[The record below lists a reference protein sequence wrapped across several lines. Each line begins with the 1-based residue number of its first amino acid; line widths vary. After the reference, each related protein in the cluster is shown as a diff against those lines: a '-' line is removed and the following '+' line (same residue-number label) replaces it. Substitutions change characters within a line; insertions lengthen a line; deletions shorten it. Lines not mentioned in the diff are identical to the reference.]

1 MNTDERFEPGTHIRL
16 KGCGLPGRGHASRPS
31 CRAASAKCPVG
42 WVIAETDDRCR
53 ELVHADRFVVI
64 EPEHA

>member
-1 MNTDERFEPGTHIRL
+1 MNTDERFEPGTRIRL
-16 KGCGLPGRGHASRPS
+16 KGCGLPGARPRFATIVQNS
-31 CRAASAKCPVG
+31 FRKMPVG
-42 WVIAETDDRCR
+42 WVIAETDGCR

>member
-1 MNTDERFEPGTHIRL
+1 MSGLNRARSSDS
-16 KGCGLPGRGHASRPS
+16 KAGLPGARPRLATIVQS
-31 CRAASAKCPVG
+31 SFRKCPVG
-42 WVIAETDDRCR
+42 WVIAETDNGCR